1 MVPNSL
7 ITVYNSSSVENGCIE
22 KKNPIMI
29 LYIYYNNT
37 AQNNFGIFSRKLF
50 WNIKQYKSNI
60 YLNIKTFRIRLL
72 FYTHRYI
79 YSTFLRS
86 PKVTFYP
93 LLPPPGFVPL
103 APYFTVAWLVFFRR
117 NFLFNYLDKR
127 LDDSDNSN

>member
-1 MVPNSL
+1 
-7 ITVYNSSSVENGCIE
+7 
-22 KKNPIMI
+22 MI

-50 WNIKQYKSNI
+50 WNIKLYKSNI

-103 APYFTVAWLVFFRR
+103 APYFTTSKLPDLCFFFATSSSIIWTKGLMIQTILIKI
-117 NFLFNYLDKR
+117 NV
-127 LDDSDNSN
+127 NSRFTQVG